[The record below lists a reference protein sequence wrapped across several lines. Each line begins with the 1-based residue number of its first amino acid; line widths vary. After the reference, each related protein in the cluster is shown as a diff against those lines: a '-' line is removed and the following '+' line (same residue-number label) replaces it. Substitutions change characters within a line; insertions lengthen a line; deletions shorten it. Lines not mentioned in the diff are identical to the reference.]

1 LFLVGGALELA
12 SSPFGTDLLGR
23 MDTGERD
30 RHQRVSKRASTHQA
44 DLDAPLP
51 ARDPEAARRTI
62 EGNNTL
68 SALPLF
74 AGPDEESGW
83 TQVETAQRPDLHL
96 E

>member
-1 LFLVGGALELA
+1 MGGVLELA
-12 SSPFGTDLLGR
+12 PSAFGIDLLGR
-23 MDTGERD
+23 VDTGERD
-30 RHQRVSKRASTHQA
+30 RHERVPKRAGTYQA

-51 ARDPEAARRTI
+51 ARDPEVARRTV

-68 SALPLF
+68 SALPVF